1 MAFIIG
7 SMYGVLIALIV
18 GVIVLINNSE
28 VGKD

>member
-18 GVIVLINNSE
+18 SVIVLINNSE